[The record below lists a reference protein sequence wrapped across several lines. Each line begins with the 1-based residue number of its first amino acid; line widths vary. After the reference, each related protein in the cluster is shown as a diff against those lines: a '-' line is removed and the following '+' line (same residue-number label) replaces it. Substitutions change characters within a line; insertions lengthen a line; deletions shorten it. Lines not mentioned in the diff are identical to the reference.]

1 MYKKRLFAPGPVEVP
16 PQVLQAMAEPM
27 VHHRSKEF
35 QDLFSETRGKLASL
49 ALVPNEDVLIL
60 AATGTAAFEAGLLAC
75 VPKGSK
81 IIGIN
86 AGKFGERWVKVAKVY
101 SYEVIEF
108 KLEWGKVAPP
118 EAIAELLAEHPDA
131 KALTTTHSETS
142 TGTLHDVQS
151 IARLAREQNPDLLI
165 LVDCVTS
172 LGTAEVNPR
181 AWEIDGMF
189 SGSQKGL
196 MTPPGLGFAWLSE
209 RAWASTE
216 NLNPSFYLDLR
227 KERKVQNK
235 GQTAY
240 TAAVSLV
247 KGLNAALTLLLA
259 EGLENVWQRRQ
270 SMNLAVLEAAKLLG
284 CLPFAQRVSPAV
296 AALHTPEGLSAPDI
310 VGGFAERGMRI
321 AGGQDHAKP
330 VLFRPSVMGYVDPY
344 DVVMVVAVLEDVLR
358 SLGRDIPYGKATSKA
373 LEVLKECKSFCE

>member
-16 PQVLQAMAEPM
+16 PQVLQVMAEPM
-27 VHHRSKEF
+27 EHHRSKEF
-35 QDLFSETRGKLASL
+35 QDIFLETREKLATL

-81 IIGIN
+81 VIGIN
-86 AGKFGERWVKVAKVY
+86 AGKFGERWVKAARVY
-101 SYEVIEF
+101 GYEVVELQ
-108 KLEWGKVAPP
+108 LEWGKVATP
-118 EAIAELLAEHPDA
+118 ESVAELLAKHPDV

-142 TGTLHDVQS
+142 TGALHDVKN
-151 IARLAREQNPDLLI
+151 IAKLAREQNPDLLI

-172 LGTAEVNPR
+172 LGVTEVNPQD
-181 AWEIDGMF
+181 WGIDGMF

-196 MTPPGLGFAWLSE
+196 MIPPGLGFAWLSE
-209 RAWASTE
+209 RAWANAD

-247 KGLNAALTLLLA
+247 KGLNAALTLLLD
-259 EGLENVWQRRQ
+259 EGLEQVWQRRQ
-270 SMNLAVLEAAKLLG
+270 SMNMAILEAAKALG
-284 CLPFAQRVSPAV
+284 CYPFAKRISPAV
-296 AALHTPEGLSAPDI
+296 AALRAPEGLSAPDI
-310 VGGFAERGMRI
+310 VGGFAERGIRI

-330 VLFRPSVMGYVDPY
+330 VLFRPSVMGYADPY
-344 DVVMVVAVLEDVLR
+344 DVVVVVAVLEDVLR
-358 SLGRDIPYGKATSKA
+358 SLGKEIPYGQAISIA
-373 LEVLKECKSFCE
+373 LEETSEKKTL